1 MLLRNVGDPLYVVH
15 SASSTPKTEN
25 NDTDI
30 SDNIIPTSAT
40 KEHQNINAFTFGMFT
55 IDMM

>member
-30 SDNIIPTSAT
+30 SDNIRPTSAS
-40 KEHQNINAFTFGMFT
+40 KEHQILLLLECLLLT
-55 IDMM
+55 